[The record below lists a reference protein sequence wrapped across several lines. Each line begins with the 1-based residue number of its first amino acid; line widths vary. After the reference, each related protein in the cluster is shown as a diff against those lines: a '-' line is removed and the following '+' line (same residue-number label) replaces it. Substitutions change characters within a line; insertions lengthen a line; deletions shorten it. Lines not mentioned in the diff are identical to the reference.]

1 MTTSNKMATTKIMST
16 AARRPTKAR
25 YCTSTVGSNAMVM
38 DTTIRFSYRMETNRE
53 DLTDNEREGALA
65 LLRDD
70 ILQSLVNNHCPLSN
84 EREGGD
90 IKNKGSNEGTR
101 RQYGGSRRHLELEV
115 LSLHS
120 SSAQPVD
127 TITTSGNDDE
137 QCPLTTSDS
146 ESCEV
151 FSNDLNLLLDAANM
165 QEGGSP
171 EELKASV
178 EATIRDS
185 MEDGFYTALV
195 NHKLAE
201 GGSDFVITAFTYVG
215 DQHEKVEEVPEP
227 TPAEPTTDAPVLEI
241 DTHEPLLDLPRPG
254 TNTIEEEES
263 EPVNVATD
271 APEAIAE
278 NPTSLVLDPTAANQN
293 TANGLVN
300 NSNNGVSSSGGLSS
314 DNTTTFALAIAFG
327 IFSLVLGL
335 LLWMTCRKQKNMA
348 ISADSKGAPEKEDSS
363 VKSSQ
368 SDTMVTDNESLTLM
382 TTAGDESLTYGPEEL
397 ASDEDEDTLGSLASK
412 SKTSSDDQDSE
423 ESASA
428 TFMTGMESSKMTME
442 SSYLMSSLPPP
453 LAPSNTIMKV
463 LKCESPPAAPTCAPC
478 MVPGTNES
486 FTSGRCESAAC
497 KPCSS
502 TAFANNNMDI
512 NDTQYLCPN
521 FKLPGTENKKEVDN
535 SNDVCIRV
543 FEEDFKRPKAT
554 TEDDAESRVMIP
566 PSQVTQARDGPKITL
581 AVDPSFG
588 YNSLLAS
595 GSETSSVAETAAG
608 NRPEQG
614 SMANIS
620 KAGSMGSS
628 NVYMQRSL
636 RPAKTV
642 EL

>member
-1 MTTSNKMATTKIMST
+1 
-16 AARRPTKAR
+16 
-25 YCTSTVGSNAMVM
+25 MVM
-38 DTTIRFSYRMETNRE
+38 DATVQFSYRVETNRE
-53 DLTDNEREGALA
+53 ELSENEREWALS

-84 EREGGD
+84 EREEGD
-90 IKNKGSNEGTR
+90 VKDKDSSEGTR

-120 SSAQPVD
+120 SSAQPAVNLD
-127 TITTSGNDDE
+127 TITSGNDNE

-146 ESCEV
+146 KKCEV
-151 FSNDLNLLLDAANM
+151 FSNDLNLILDAANM

-171 EELKASV
+171 DELKASV

-185 MEDGFYTALV
+185 MEDGFYAALV

-201 GGSDFVITAFTYVG
+201 DGSTLIITALTFVE
-215 DQHEKVEEVPEP
+215 DQADKLGEFPESNPVEL
-227 TPAEPTTDAPVLEI
+227 TTDAPVLQI
-241 DTHEPLLDLPRPG
+241 GTPKPVLDNL
-254 TNTIEEEES
+254 EEEAS
-263 EPVNVATD
+263 DPVAVAAG
-271 APEAIAE
+271 APEVTAE
-278 NPTSLVLDPTAANQN
+278 NPASLVLDPTATNQN
-293 TANGLVN
+293 TVNGLAT
-300 NSNNGVSSSGGLSS
+300 SSSEGHSS
-314 DNTTTFALAIAFG
+314 YNTTTFALAVAFG

-335 LLWMTCRKQKNMA
+335 LLWKTCRKQKKST
-348 ISADSKGAPEKEDSS
+348 ISTGSKGMSEKEDSS

-382 TTAGDESLTYGPEEL
+382 TTAGDESLTYGPGEL
-397 ASDEDEDTLGSLASK
+397 ASEASGEDEDTLGSLASN
-412 SKTSSDDQDSE
+412 SKASSGDQDSE
-423 ESASA
+423 DSASA

-442 SSYLMSSLPPP
+442 SSYLMSSIPPP
-453 LAPSNTIMKV
+453 AAPGTTIMKV
-463 LKCESPPAAPTCAPC
+463 LKCESPPAVPTCAPC
-478 MVPGTNES
+478 MLPDTNES

-502 TAFANNNMDI
+502 AAFASNNMDI
-512 NDTQYLCPN
+512 NDRHYLCPN
-521 FKLPGTENKKEVDN
+521 FKLPGTENKNAAKK

-543 FEEDFKRPKAT
+543 FEEDFKQTEKT
-554 TEDDAESRVMIP
+554 IEDDAESRVMIP
-566 PSQVTQARDGPKITL
+566 PSQVTQARDGPKIVL

-588 YNSLLAS
+588 YNSILAS
-595 GSETSSVAETAAG
+595 GSDFSSIAETATG
-608 NRPEQG
+608 NRSEQG

-628 NVYMQRSL
+628 TLHMQRSL